1 MENENELEWD
11 IEGCGDLQSQDD
23 YLFDATPI
31 IQDICA
37 SFDANLRDLSVQDA
51 EEIEYA
57 SNYAPNYYYQRR
69 IAQDN
74 DNRSPYQLRP
84 RNRVNYA

>member
-1 MENENELEWD
+1 MKTD
-11 IEGCGDLQSQDD
+11 IEGFDDLQSQDD

-31 IQDICA
+31 IQDISA
-37 SFDANLRDLSVQDA
+37 SFDANLGDLSVQDA
-51 EEIEYA
+51 DDILNEIENA

-74 DNRSPYQLRP
+74 DTRSP
-84 RNRVNYA
+84 